1 MKIWDIHSRQT
12 DGAIRG
18 TPDGEADVLG
28 LIFSE
33 KAYFLALQDFRPS
46 QLVYL
51 VEVHGAEGAA
61 RKLIAHFERAPVHA
75 LVASRGL
82 APGPMLKRTDE
93 VASLAPPG
101 RVASH

>member
-1 MKIWDIHSRQT
+1 MKIWDIHGRQT

-18 TPDGEADVLG
+18 TPDGEANVQG

-33 KAYFLALQDFRPS
+33 KAYFLALQDFRPA
-46 QLVYL
+46 QLVYF
-51 VEVHGAEGAA
+51 VQVNGADGAA
-61 RKLIAHFERAPVHA
+61 RELIAHFAHAPVHG
-75 LVASRGL
+75 LVASRGMT
-82 APGPMLKRTDE
+82 PGPMLKRTDE